1 MKAIFSVKVRKCI
14 VVVVELFMQHSHCV
28 PLKAVVLE
36 VRGESNC
43 GADDDG
49 LKALGP

>member
-1 MKAIFSVKVRKCI
+1 MKVRKCI
-14 VVVVELFMQHSHCV
+14 VVVVELFTQHSHCM

-36 VRGESNC
+36 VREESSC